1 MMDMKVLVVGGGG
14 REHAIT
20 RALSCNSDTKIFSV
34 MARKNPGIARVAER
48 VLLQK
53 ETNIEKIIPFATDC
67 GVDAAVIGP
76 EAPLEAGIVDHL
88 EAAGIPSLG
97 PTRAAARIETD
108 KAFCRRLMERH
119 GIAGCPDYRV
129 CHDPEEARR
138 FIESYDG
145 DLAVK
150 PIGLT
155 GGKGVRI
162 MGEHVDVAGAV
173 EYAREIGGDVV
184 LEERLVGEEFTL
196 QTFVDGE
203 HLVPMPLVQ
212 DHKRAY
218 EGDVGPNTGGMGS
231 YSLADHMLPFV
242 SRRDYEKALRIME
255 DTVAAM
261 RAEGTPYRGVL
272 YGQFMNTREGPK
284 VIEFNARFG
293 DPEAMNVLSL
303 LDSDF
308 AGIIGHIIEGDL
320 APSHVRFAKMAT
332 VCKYLVPE
340 GYPDAP
346 RADEPLTLGDYGDAL
361 LYYAS
366 VEERA
371 GTLHTLTSRALAFV
385 GRGETLEE
393 AEAIAEKAA
402 SSVSGSVFHRRDIGT
417 PELLEKRCRHMRE
430 IA

>member
-1 MMDMKVLVVGGGG
+1 
-14 REHAIT
+14 
-20 RALSCNSDTKIFSV
+20 
-34 MARKNPGIARVAER
+34 
-48 VLLQK
+48 
-53 ETNIEKIIPFATDC
+53 
-67 GVDAAVIGP
+67 
-76 EAPLEAGIVDHL
+76 
-88 EAAGIPSLG
+88 
-97 PTRAAARIETD
+97 
-108 KAFCRRLMERH
+108 MERH
-119 GIAGCPDYRV
+119 GIAGCPEYRV
-129 CHDPEEARR
+129 CRDPEEARR

-173 EYAREIGGDVV
+173 EYAREIGGSVV

-196 QTFVDGE
+196 QAFVDGE
-203 HLVPMPLVQ
+203 HLIPMPLVQ

-242 SRRDYEKALRIME
+242 SRSDYEKALRIMT

-261 RAEGTPYRGVL
+261 RAEGTPYRGIL

-303 LDSDF
+303 LESDF
-308 AGIIGHIIEGDL
+308 AGIVGHIIEGDL
-320 APSHVRFAKMAT
+320 ASSHVRFANKAT

-340 GYPDAP
+340 GYPEAP
-346 RADEPLTLGDYGDAL
+346 RANEPLTLGDYGDAL

-366 VEERA
+366 VEEQN
-371 GTLHTLTSRALAFV
+371 GTLHTLTSRTLAFV
-385 GRGETLEE
+385 GRGKTLEE

-417 PELLEKRCRHMRE
+417 PEILEKRCRHMRE
-430 IA
+430 IL

>member
-1 MMDMKVLVVGGGG
+1 MDMKVLVVGGGG

-196 QTFVDGE
+196 QAFVDGE

>member
-1 MMDMKVLVVGGGG
+1 MDMKVLVVGGGG